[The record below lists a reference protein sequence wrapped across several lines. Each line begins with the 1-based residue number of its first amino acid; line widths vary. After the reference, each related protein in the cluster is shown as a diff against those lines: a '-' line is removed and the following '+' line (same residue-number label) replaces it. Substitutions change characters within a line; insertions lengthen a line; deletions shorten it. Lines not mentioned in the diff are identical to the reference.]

1 MIIFFI
7 WYIFNKMIKF
17 ICTRKWNT
25 LNQKIGNFIKELRK
39 QNNLTQKELADKYGV
54 TYQAV
59 SKWENG
65 KNIPDISIIK
75 QMSQDFNINI
85 DNILDGNNKV
95 NKKQYKK
102 YLILTSIIII
112 LTVGYIIFIHKD
124 NFEFKTLGTTCND
137 FTVTGSIAYNKDK
150 SSIYISNVNYCG
162 EENNTKYDSI
172 DCILYENNGNII
184 KKISEYSYN
193 EDKITLNKFL
203 NNINFIIDNYE
214 STCKNYINNE
224 LYIEIH
230 AYINNKITTYNI
242 PLELNSCN

>member
-1 MIIFFI
+1 M
-7 WYIFNKMIKF
+7 
-17 ICTRKWNT
+17 
-25 LNQKIGNFIKELRK
+25 NQKIGNFIKELRK

-75 QMSQDFNINI
+75 QMSKDFNINI
-85 DNILDGNNKV
+85 DNILEGNNKS
-95 NKKQYKK
+95 NKQLNK
-102 YLILTSIIII
+102 YLIIIFIVII
-112 LTVGYIIFIHKD
+112 LIGIYILFIHKD
-124 NFEFKTLGTTCND
+124 GFEFKTLGTTCND

-162 EENNTKYDSI
+162 EENNIQYDRI
-172 DCILYENNGNII
+172 DCILYENKGNIT
-184 KKISEYSYN
+184 KEISKYN
-193 EDKITLNKFL
+193 YNDNKITLNEFL

-214 STCKNYINNE
+214 STCKNYKDNE

-230 AYINNKITTYNI
+230 AYMNNKITTYNI